1 MNNERKEEIGKEIQ
15 IPGFPPMMSIISV
28 DNLNGATSNPKSPPG
43 EESNMNPKSI
53 ERNSNN
59 RCKRLE

>member
-1 MNNERKEEIGKEIQ
+1 MNKERKEEGRYTREKENEGDIQ

-53 ERNSNN
+53 
-59 RCKRLE
+59 